1 MQYSIYPFLG
11 FMNARLY
18 CMGTLIGM
26 EAHLKL
32 SCMEFVCV
40 IILKCRLFCVL
51 YFSADY
57 FVHWTKFNKN
67 ILLME
72 ERRRSRDLFTFIVSC
87 LLNPT
92 FISVWITTIPAPNSV
107 EYVNY
112 VQRRFKQ
119 KCWRVGCKMHC

>member
-1 MQYSIYPFLG
+1 
-11 FMNARLY
+11 MNARVY

-26 EAHLKL
+26 EANLKL

-57 FVHWTKFNKN
+57 FVHWTEFNKN

-72 ERRRSRDLFTFIVSC
+72 ERRRSRDLFTFFCVMSSKSYIY
-87 LLNPT
+87 L
-92 FISVWITTIPAPNSV
+92 SVDYNHPGT
-107 EYVNY
+107 
-112 VQRRFKQ
+112 QF
-119 KCWRVGCKMHC
+119 C